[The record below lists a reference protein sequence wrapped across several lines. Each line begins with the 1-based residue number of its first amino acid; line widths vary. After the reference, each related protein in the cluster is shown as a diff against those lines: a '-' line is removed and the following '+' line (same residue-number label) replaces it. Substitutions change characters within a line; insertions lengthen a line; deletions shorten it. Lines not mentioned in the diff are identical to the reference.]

1 MNHYLGFF
9 VEGTVAILLMIT
21 VGYCFLLNTRLR
33 RFRADEEALRT
44 IIGELISATEIAE
57 RAIAGLKVTVRE
69 CDNTL
74 GERLRAAERFCA
86 EMDRQLAAGETVLR
100 RVTQIAAAGR
110 PVAAPVSPVPA
121 SPVSGAQSA
130 LAAAE
135 ALVERKRMRTSDI
148 AA

>member
-1 MNHYLGFF
+1 VNHYFGFI
-9 VEGTVAILLMIT
+9 VEGTVAVLLVIT
-21 VGYCFLLNTRLR
+21 VGYCFMLNTRLR
-33 RFRADEEALRT
+33 RFRADEESLRT

-69 CDNTL
+69 CDDNL

-100 RVTQIAAAGR
+100 RVTQIAAVTR
-110 PVAAPVSPVPA
+110 PAAPVS
-121 SPVSGAQSA
+121 SAQSA

-135 ALVERKRMRTSDI
+135 ALIERKRARGGDI